1 MVVYNITLKVEPSI
15 APQWL
20 QWQKEVH
27 IPDVMATGLFDS
39 FRFYRLLEQ
48 DETDGPTFIVQYFA
62 KSKENYEEYIGKY
75 ASVMRR
81 KLTDKW
87 GDRLVAFRT
96 LMETV
101 Q

>member
-1 MVVYNITLKVEPSI
+1 MVVYNITLKVEPTI
-15 APQWL
+15 AAQWL

-27 IPDVMATGLFDS
+27 IPDVMATGLFES

-48 DETDGPTFIVQYFA
+48 DETEGPTYIVQYFA
-62 KSKENYEEYIGKY
+62 TSRENYEEYIGKH
-75 ASVMRR
+75 APLMRK
-81 KLTDKW
+81 KLADKW
-87 GDRLVAFRT
+87 GDRLHAFRT